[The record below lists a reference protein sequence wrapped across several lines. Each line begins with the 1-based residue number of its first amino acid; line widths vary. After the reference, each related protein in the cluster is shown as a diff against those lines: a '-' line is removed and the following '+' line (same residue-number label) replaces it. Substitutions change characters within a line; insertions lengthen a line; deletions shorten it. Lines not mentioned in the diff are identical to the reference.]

1 MLFIARYFQPRRL
14 LEKSW
19 QFVFSNCWKILK
31 NWQSAITLRLL
42 RMLFAS
48 EVMIL
53 KSTPRI
59 GTRDA
64 VNLHSDHYEGFVSL
78 WQSTLEICW
87 LIKYF
92 IFLHFPSVFQTSSL
106 INWDAESHTRSLDN
120 IIEFTGYLTCL
131 RLSNPTDFLSPQKPS
146 QHLYAFKGMCTKNM
160 EFP

>member
-31 NWQSAITLRLL
+31 NWQSAITPRLL

-53 KSTPRI
+53 ISTPRI

-64 VNLHSDHYEGFVSL
+64 VNWHSDHYEGFVSL

-106 INWDAESHTRSLDN
+106 INWDAESYTRSLDN
-120 IIEFTGYLTCL
+120 NYWVHRIFDLPATVQ
-131 RLSNPTDFLSPQKPS
+131 SNWFLITSKTLPTPVCF
-146 QHLYAFKGMCTKNM
+146 
-160 EFP
+160 

>member
-31 NWQSAITLRLL
+31 NWQSAITPRLL

-106 INWDAESHTRSLDN
+106 INWDAESYTRSLDN
-120 IIEFTGYLTCL
+120 NYWVHRIFDLAATVQ
-131 RLSNPTDFLSPQKPS
+131 SNWFLITSKTLPTPVCF
-146 QHLYAFKGMCTKNM
+146 
-160 EFP
+160 

>member
-31 NWQSAITLRLL
+31 NWQSAITPRLL

-53 KSTPRI
+53 ISTPRI

-120 IIEFTGYLTCL
+120 IYWVHRIFDLAATVQ
-131 RLSNPTDFLSPQKPS
+131 SNWFLITSKTLPTPVCF
-146 QHLYAFKGMCTKNM
+146 
-160 EFP
+160 